1 MAQQTEC
8 YRMKRRPLEMIKLEP
23 TSIPFN
29 KIVHIIIELLKF
41 SKGGISKEEGAI
53 LAEDLLEIVLHL
65 KVR

>member
-1 MAQQTEC
+1 
-8 YRMKRRPLEMIKLEP
+8 MIKLEP